1 MVIIQSMGFIYLF
14 DKTDIKDLLN
24 KINIK
29 EPVEEQMIRWFERHG
44 VMVFDLLEENFEENN
59 INESNRCN

>member
-59 INESNRCN
+59 VDESNRCN

>member
-1 MVIIQSMGFIYLF
+1 MRFIDLL
-14 DKTDIKDLLN
+14 DRTDIKDLLN
-24 KINIK
+24 KIDIK
-29 EPVEEQMIRWFERHG
+29 ESVEEQMIRWFERHG

>member
-1 MVIIQSMGFIYLF
+1 MICSMGFVYLL
-14 DKTDIKDLLN
+14 DKTDTKDLLDRTD
-24 KINIK
+24 IK
-29 EPVEEQMIRWFERHG
+29 ESVEEQMIRWFERHG